1 MVDNDLHP
9 QQHRDV
15 IVIGG
20 SAGASEALRRLLSAL
35 PAQTPAAILV
45 VLHMSAHGH
54 GIMRTVSAGANGIT
68 VVEAADGMRIEPHT
82 LYVAVADRHLMVADG
97 RIVLGTGPRE
107 NMSRPSID
115 ALFRSAAVA
124 FGPRTVGV
132 LLSGML
138 NDGTAGLDAIHA
150 CGGTV
155 LVQDPGEAVASDMP
169 LSALQRVPA
178 DAVRSSAELGG
189 LIAELAQTAAGP
201 ARVITDA
208 LRLEVAIA
216 RGALTTTDD
225 TARIA
230 TPVAMSCPACGGVLS
245 QISESSVLR
254 FRCQVG
260 HAYTGESLLSATK
273 GRWTRRCALPCA
285 SSTSGPPWW
294 RGWPIPTP
302 VRNRIP
308 QRCTAIGRT
317 NTAAMQIPCAR
328 RCCANRRSLRRWNP
342 QSEPAS
348 AVTLGCRVARHA

>member
-1 MVDNDLHP
+1 MVDNDLHR

-20 SAGASEALRRLLSAL
+20 SAGAGEALRRLLGAL

-201 ARVITDA
+201 AQVITDA

-225 TARIA
+225 TAQIA

-245 QISESSVLR
+245 QISEELR
-254 FRCQVG
+254 AAVPLPGRACLHRRESAVG
-260 HAYTGESLLSATK
+260 HRRVG
-273 GRWTRRCALPCA
+273 GRGPAHCPAHHRRAGHLGGADGRFQHPCA
-285 SSTSGPPWW
+285 TEYRSDVPPS
-294 RGWPIPTP
+294 RG
-302 VRNRIP
+302 RIP
-308 QRCTAIGRT
+308 RLCGHLAQGVAAQIAARCGGGT
-317 NTAAMQIPCAR
+317 
-328 RCCANRRSLRRWNP
+328 LRVSP
-342 QSEPAS
+342 
-348 AVTLGCRVARHA
+348 H

>member
-20 SAGASEALRRLLSAL
+20 SAGAGEALRRLLGAL

-138 NDGTAGLDAIHA
+138 NDGTADLDAIHA

-189 LIAELAQTAAGP
+189 LMRNWRRQRQG
-201 ARVITDA
+201 R
-208 LRLEVAIA
+208 
-216 RGALTTTDD
+216 RG
-225 TARIA
+225 
-230 TPVAMSCPACGGVLS
+230 
-245 QISESSVLR
+245 
-254 FRCQVG
+254 
-260 HAYTGESLLSATK
+260 
-273 GRWTRRCALPCA
+273 
-285 SSTSGPPWW
+285 
-294 RGWPIPTP
+294 
-302 VRNRIP
+302 
-308 QRCTAIGRT
+308 
-317 NTAAMQIPCAR
+317 
-328 RCCANRRSLRRWNP
+328 
-342 QSEPAS
+342 
-348 AVTLGCRVARHA
+348 

>member
-20 SAGASEALRRLLSAL
+20 SAGAGEALRRLLSAL

-97 RIVLGTGPRE
+97 QIVLGTGPRE

-178 DAVRSSAELGG
+178 DAVRSSAELGV

-245 QISESSVLR
+245 QISESCVLR

-260 HAYTGESLLSATK
+260 HAYTGENLLSATE
-273 GRWTRRCALPCA
+273 GSVDEALRIALRIIDERATLVARMADSNTRAQP
-285 SSTSGPPWW
+285 
-294 RGWPIPTP
+294 
-302 VRNRIP
+302 
-308 QRCTAIGRT
+308 
-317 NTAAMQIPCAR
+317 NTAAMYRHRADEYR
-328 RCCANRRSLRRWNP
+328 GYADTLRKALLRKSP
-342 QSEPAS
+342 LAAAVEPSE
-348 AVTLGCRVARHA
+348 